1 MKIFPLLALPLLI
14 LVGCADEGDD
24 TLNEPEA
31 DDVAPLD
38 PVVEREIEAAVD
50 GFFGEVMLLHKNE
63 ARAYLDLE
71 AIGTEEWEDYW
82 NRLESYELEIVAV
95 TLLKVEPPTDEDP
108 PTAYIGVDADL
119 LESGEAVS
127 VEAYRLPLLLTSDG
141 WLLTDLPFAE

>member
-1 MKIFPLLALPLLI
+1 MKRSFVLVLAVFLLG
-14 LVGCADEGDD
+14 GCAGEGNDALD
-24 TLNEPEA
+24 EPET

-38 PVVEREIEAAVD
+38 PVVEREIEDVVD

-63 ARAYLDLE
+63 AGAYLDLE

-108 PTAYIGVDADL
+108 PTAYIGVDVEL

-127 VEAYRLPLLLTSDG
+127 VEAYRLPLLGTPDG
-141 WLLTDLPFAE
+141 WLLTYLPFAE